1 MSVVVAIKHNGK
13 IYMGADSQVTKGGTR
28 QTMSNPS
35 NYKIWHIAST
45 NRSVMGS
52 VGTVREMNLI
62 KTEDTLIDEL
72 TLMKKHI
79 NYRFVIRELTQRIF
93 QVVERYG
100 LLLKDEDGI
109 PRINNSYLFA
119 FEDQL
124 YYIGREGAV
133 IEIDE
138 YAAIGSGA
146 NEAIGSLL
154 STDSLP
160 PEERLIIAIKASAT
174 NDIYVDYPIVIA
186 NTEDQS
192 FKVIY
197 DHKQRNKGV

>member
-1 MSVVVAIKHNGK
+1 
-13 IYMGADSQVTKGGTR
+13 
-28 QTMSNPS
+28 
-35 NYKIWHIAST
+35 
-45 NRSVMGS
+45 
-52 VGTVREMNLI
+52 
-62 KTEDTLIDEL
+62 
-72 TLMKKHI
+72 MKKHI